1 MVYVIKNTIVMHG
14 SMISC
19 TVPNH
24 LSSFMQSTL
33 PVLGL
38 VGGIGSG
45 KSYIASLFAR
55 RGAIVLD
62 ADKFGHEALMQP
74 AIKQQIKAIWG
85 DEVFTADCEVDRK
98 KLGHRVFSQPE
109 EKLKLEALVFPYI
122 GQAIEQALEQAE
134 KNRNIK
140 LAILDAAILLET
152 GWKEHCTAVVFVDA
166 SLPKRLERVARRGW
180 SEEELIRREATQWPL
195 EKKKRACQH
204 IIPNEGDEVFT
215 ERLVND
221 LIIRYSRQ

>member
-1 MVYVIKNTIVMHG
+1 MKT
-14 SMISC
+14 
-19 TVPNH
+19 
-24 LSSFMQSTL
+24 TL

-45 KSYIASLFAR
+45 KSYVASLFAK
-55 RGAIVLD
+55 RGAVVLD
-62 ADKFGHEALMQP
+62 ADKFGHDALLQP
-74 AIKQQIKAIWG
+74 AIREKIKTIWG
-85 DEVFTADCEVDRK
+85 DAVFSADGEVDRK
-98 KLGHRVFSQPE
+98 KLGQRVFIQPE

-122 GQAIEQALEQAE
+122 GEAIKQALEQAE
-134 KNRNIK
+134 KNRDIK

-152 GWKEHCTAVVFVDA
+152 GWKEHCSALIFVDA
-166 SLPKRLERVARRGW
+166 SLPVRLQRVAQRGW
-180 SEEELIRREATQWPL
+180 TEEELSRREATQWPL
-195 EKKKRACQH
+195 EQKKRACQH